1 MNLNSIPKETEALN
15 QVSDWLDANV
25 GLAILLNLAAE
36 REDGPA
42 RPELK
47 LLANLCKEAFDE
59 LGATLKA
66 VQEEPQRKE
75 PGALIS

>member
-1 MNLNSIPKETEALN
+1 MNLDSMAKEREALN

-25 GLAILLNLAAE
+25 GLAVLLNLAAE

-47 LLANLCKEAFDE
+47 FLADACKEAFTE
-59 LGATLKA
+59 LGEILK
-66 VQEEPQRKE
+66 PS
-75 PGALIS
+75 PHN